1 MAELRALGA
10 RSVPVVARG
19 GRFVFAQLVGDV
31 VEFLGLD
38 IETGPQLSPAELVQR
53 LDVILAAA
61 QRYTRQMPQAAL
73 ELQLPD
79 RPRSYRELLHH
90 VFQIPAAFV
99 DAVEDGALTYENMTA
114 PPPDDL
120 RTPAA
125 IAEFGAR
132 VRGRVASWWKT
143 VEDRSGARPVQTYYG
158 RQPMHEVLERT
169 TWHAAQHARQVMALL
184 EAQGIAPDRPLGPA
198 ELDGLPLPQ
207 KLWD

>member
-1 MAELRALGA
+1 MAEMRALGA

-19 GRFVFAQLVGDV
+19 GKFVFAQLARDV

-38 IETGPQLSPAELVQR
+38 ADTRPQLSPPELVRR
-53 LDVILAAA
+53 LDAILAAA
-61 QRYTRQMPQAAL
+61 QCYARQMPQAAL

-99 DAVEDGALTYENMTA
+99 DAVEGGALTYENMTA
-114 PPPDDL
+114 PPPEDL
-120 RTPAA
+120 RTPEA
-125 IAEFGAR
+125 IAEFGKHVQA
-132 VRGRVASWWKT
+132 RVASWWKSL
-143 VEDRSGARPVQTYYG
+143 EDRSGAQPVETYYG
-158 RQPMHEVLERT
+158 RQPMHEVMERT
-169 TWHAAQHARQVMALL
+169 TWHAAQHARQVMGLL

-207 KLWD
+207 RLWD